1 MLEEESKKA
10 RLRQKVEKYFD
21 LGFFG
26 IGTEYHNVVMPNK
39 KPRGKELSKNQKRR
53 NRSISRIRV
62 KVEHSFAGVKRLYIT
77 YNVCRIKRDDFID
90 LVSCNIQKA

>member
-26 IGTEYHNVVMPNK
+26 IGTE
-39 KPRGKELSKNQKRR
+39 
-53 NRSISRIRV
+53 
-62 KVEHSFAGVKRLYIT
+62 
-77 YNVCRIKRDDFID
+77 
-90 LVSCNIQKA
+90 